1 MKQTM
6 AEQIAEA
13 AQALRN
19 GQPVV
24 LPTDTVYGVAVL
36 PTNRQAVADLFARKG
51 RDFTQPLALLV
62 ADLNQAQSL
71 TVEDG
76 IPSEITGFW
85 PGPLTVLVDR
95 RPDDGLHL
103 GDTPATIGVRCPNNQ
118 FVQALAAEVGPLA
131 VTSANQSGQPTP
143 TEAAAAGQALGGDLL
158 VIDGGPCV
166 GQASTL
172 VDCTKTPATVLR
184 QGEISKEALRAAGLT
199 LSDG

>member
-1 MKQTM
+1 MTQNL
-6 AEQIAEA
+6 ADQIAEA

-62 ADLNQAQSL
+62 ADLNQAQNL
-71 TVEDG
+71 TIEDG
-76 IPSEITGFW
+76 MPSEVTDFW
-85 PGPLTVLVDR
+85 PGPLTVLVAR

-103 GDTPATIGVRCPNNQ
+103 GDTPAT
-118 FVQALAAEVGPLA
+118 
-131 VTSANQSGQPTP
+131 P
-143 TEAAAAGQALGGDLL
+143 TEAAAAGQALGGGLL
-158 VIDGGPCV
+158 VIDGGPCA

-184 QGEISKEALRAAGLT
+184 QGEITKEALQAAGLA

>member
-1 MKQTM
+1 MTQNLVD
-6 AEQIAEA
+6 QIAEA

-62 ADLNQAQSL
+62 ADLNQAQNL
-71 TVEDG
+71 TIEDG
-76 IPSEITGFW
+76 IPSEVPGFW
-85 PGPLTVLVDR
+85 PGPLTVLVAR

-103 GDTPATIGVRCPNNQ
+103 GDTPATIGVRCPNHWL
-118 FVQALAAEVGPLA
+118 VQALAAEVGPLA

-143 TEAAAAGQALGGDLL
+143 TEATAAGQALGGGLL
-158 VIDGGPCV
+158 VIDGGPCT

-172 VDCTKTPATVLR
+172 VDCTKTPARVLR
-184 QGEISKEALRAAGLT
+184 QGEITKEALQAAGLA

>member
-1 MKQTM
+1 MTQNL
-6 AEQIAEA
+6 ADQIAEA

-62 ADLNQAQSL
+62 ADLNQAQNL
-71 TVEDG
+71 TIEDG
-76 IPSEITGFW
+76 MPSEVTDFW
-85 PGPLTVLVDR
+85 PGPLTVLVAR

-103 GDTPATIGVRCPNNQ
+103 GDSPATIGVRCPNHRL
-118 FVQALAAEVGPLA
+118 VQALAAEVGPLA

-143 TEAAAAGQALGGDLL
+143 TEAAAAGQALGGGLL
-158 VIDGGPCV
+158 VIDGGPC
-166 GQASTL
+166 
-172 VDCTKTPATVLR
+172 
-184 QGEISKEALRAAGLT
+184 AAKLPLWWT
-199 LSDG
+199 APKPPPPCCAKAK